1 MSATPLGEAGDGLL
15 KSLHRYR
22 ALLPLAARRQFA
34 WLCVLAAIAGLLETA
49 AVASVVPFLSVLA
62 QPDLVTVHPR
72 LVPILSTFGI
82 AHPFGS
88 LALLGG
94 LVLFVLVVSN
104 AFSAMTTWLMLRFAN
119 RQGHALAVQLLESYL
134 GRPYSFYLDR
144 NTAELQRNI
153 LTEAYRIT
161 VGTLGPGVQ
170 MIAKSFVVVFLF
182 ALLLI
187 INPVLA
193 LTVSAALGL
202 GYFAVFRVVRRL
214 LYRAGRESVEASGM
228 RARQV
233 QESLLGVKE
242 IKLLGRE
249 PDFVARFQESSLRWA
264 DAQAKAQALAV
275 LPRYAIETLAIGLVL
290 AAAIYLLLNVGTVS
304 QALPL
309 LGLYAFT
316 GYRLMPA
323 LQQVFAAWAAVRYSG
338 PALELVAGDLA
349 GTASPSR
356 AAARPQTRL
365 AFRSRF
371 EFVHVSYRYP
381 GASQWALRD
390 FSLQVAKNTSIAL
403 VGETGCGKTTV
414 IDLAMGLLAPVQG
427 RLCVDGVPLND
438 TNLLAWQRAIGHVPQ
453 QTFLSD
459 DTIARNIALGLPDI
473 QIDQTKVESAAR
485 LARLHDFVAT
495 LPHRYDTVVGE
506 RGIRLSGG
514 QRQRIAIAR
523 ALYNDPDL
531 LVLDEATSALDN
543 VTENA
548 VLEALQTLAGRKTII
563 MVAHRF
569 STVRGCDLVCLLEQ
583 GQIAEQGRYDELVRS
598 SPRFR
603 ALAAAA
609 G

>member
-1 MSATPLGEAGDGLL
+1 V
-15 KSLHRYR
+15 
-22 ALLPLAARRQFA
+22 LPFAARRQFA

-62 QPDLVTVHPR
+62 QPDLVSVDPR
-72 LVPILSTFGI
+72 LVTILSTFGI
-82 AHPFGS
+82 AHQFGS

-104 AFSAMTTWLMLRFAN
+104 TFSAVTTWLMLRFAN

-144 NTAELQRNI
+144 NTAELQKNI

-161 VGTLGPGVQ
+161 VGTLAPGVQ
-170 MIAKSFVVVFLF
+170 MIAKSFVVIFLF
-182 ALLLI
+182 TLLLI
-187 INPVLA
+187 INPMLA
-193 LTVSAALGL
+193 LTVSAVLGL
-202 GYFAVFRVVRRL
+202 GYFAVYRVVRRL
-214 LYRAGRESVEASGM
+214 LHRAGRESVEASGT

-249 PDFVARFQESSLRWA
+249 PDFVARFRESSLRWA

-275 LPRYAIETLAIGLVL
+275 LPRYAIETLAIGFVL
-290 AAAIYLLLNVGTVS
+290 ATAIYFLLNVGTVS

-338 PALELVAGDLA
+338 AALDLVAGDLA
-349 GTASPSR
+349 GTTSPSR

-365 AFRSRF
+365 TFRTRF
-371 EFVHVSYRYP
+371 EFVQVSYRYP
-381 GASQWALRD
+381 GASQWALHD
-390 FSLQVAKNTSIAL
+390 FSLQVVKNTSVGL

-414 IDLAMGLLAPVQG
+414 VDLAMGLLAPEQG
-427 RLCVDGVPLND
+427 RLCVDGVPLDD

-459 DTIARNIALGLPDI
+459 DTIARNIALGLPDF
-473 QIDQTKVESAAR
+473 QIDPTKVERAAR
-485 LARLHDFVAT
+485 LARLHDFVDT
-495 LPHRYDTVVGE
+495 LPHGYDTVVGE

-523 ALYNDPDL
+523 ALYHDPDL

-563 MVAHRF
+563 MVAHRL
-569 STVRGCDLVCLLEQ
+569 STVRGCDLVCLLER
-583 GQIAEQGRYDELVRS
+583 GQIAEQGQYDELVRS